1 MTLQELL
8 GEELYKQVQAKLD
21 EVNGKEPDKLKH
33 IRYADLSEG
42 NYVGKGKYDADIEK
56 LNNLIS
62 GKDAELTTANTTIAE
77 LKKLTKGNEDA
88 QGKIAGYEQ
97 QVSQLQAELAET
109 KIKSEIKLAL
119 MSEKAADVDYLM
131 FKLEEKLK
139 ESGENLT
146 LDENGSI
153 KGINDKISDL
163 KVQFPKMFETAAG
176 DDGYVVAGD
185 NRLPSGGTHKG
196 LTRSELLKKPYAE
209 RMELYNK
216 DPEGYN
222 AAMNS

>member
-119 MSEKAADVDYLM
+119 MSEKASDVDYLM

-139 ESGENLT
+139 ESGESLT

-176 DDGYVVAGD
+176 DDGYVVVGD
-185 NRLPSGGTHKG
+185 NRLPQGNDNRTSVPAN
-196 LTRSELLKKPYAE
+196 LAEALKMQYE
-209 RMELYNK
+209 TE
-216 DPEGYN
+216 
-222 AAMNS
+222 

>member
-1 MTLQELL
+1 MEFLKELL
-8 GEELYKQVQAKLD
+8 GEELFKQVEEKINAYNGD
-21 EVNGKEPDKLKH
+21 EKNKDKQVK
-33 IRYADLSEG
+33 IG
-42 NYVGKGKYDADIEK
+42 NLGTGEYVSKGKYETLNELLSGKETELQSA
-56 LNNLIS
+56 NNL
-62 GKDAELTTANTTIAE
+62 IAE
-77 LKKLTKGNEDA
+77 LKKGTKDDEA
-88 QGKIAGYEQ
+88 SQQKIAEYMAQNEK
-97 QVSQLQAELAET
+97 LQAEIKET

-119 MSEKAADVDYLM
+119 MSEKASDVDYLM

-139 ESGENLT
+139 ESGESLT

-176 DDGYVVAGD
+176 DDGYVVVGD